1 MPTVKIA
8 MMMCWTFRLFHSSHT
23 QKPMPTPP
31 VSISAA
37 TITSHATPIDKRTP
51 VIMYGSTA
59 GKRIFLNI
67 VHSERLSTRATL
79 R

>member
-1 MPTVKIA
+1 
-8 MMMCWTFRLFHSSHT
+8 
-23 QKPMPTPP
+23 MPTPP

-37 TITSHATPIDKRTP
+37 TITSHATPIDRRTP

-59 GKRIFLNI
+59 GNKIFRNT
-67 VHSERLSTRATL
+67 VHSERFSTRATL